1 MVSSL
6 ITKFHK
12 AKTENQPS
20 LELWG
25 TGTPRRDLLY
35 VKDLAKALIFLM
47 QNYNSNEPINIG
59 TGTDLEIKEIAEII
73 RETTDYRGQIT
84 FNPEK
89 PDGMMKRQLDVSKI
103 NALGWNSETSF
114 RNGIRKTYEWYLS
127 TLSPSMPSHSPQHLR
142 QN

>member
-1 MVSSL
+1 
-6 ITKFHK
+6 
-12 AKTENQPS
+12 
-20 LELWG
+20 
-25 TGTPRRDLLY
+25 
-35 VKDLAKALIFLM
+35 M

-89 PDGMMKRQLDVSKI
+89 PNGMMKRQLDVSKI

-114 RNGIRKTYEWYLS
+114 RNGVRKTYEWYLS
-127 TLSPSMPSHSPQHLR
+127 TLNPSMPSHSPQHLP